1 MPSSAFTP
9 LKIFDTAENPSIVP
23 PIGRMDRLGRL
34 EMKAVHTASGEAGDE
49 IYAVTL
55 DDGRAT
61 EAQIIKTVCAQY

>member
-1 MPSSAFTP
+1 
-9 LKIFDTAENPSIVP
+9 
-23 PIGRMDRLGRL
+23 
-34 EMKAVHTASGEAGDE
+34 MKAVHTASGEAGDE